1 MSKRALKR
9 LEMCI
14 CFVLCVMFLGQV
26 TVFADEVKP
35 VHEYNFDNDVTY
47 WVYDSAIENAING
60 VSYGTN
66 RERLVTGYNGIGKAR
81 YFNGTDDYLDFSN
94 YQIHTGAKSI
104 RLKMKKD
111 ASTLSN
117 NFETIIASYGAD
129 FWGGYLIG
137 IGSTILNDR
146 YSLSSKKGTFYIAA
160 FNSNQTLNFEIQ
172 TPESI
177 CDGQW
182 HDILFTWDGTLNTNS
197 IKLYLDDMTTPVA
210 QTTPS
215 KAVDESRVFTYMG
228 KSRASFSD
236 YIIKAIGLTDKNK
249 YFWYKGYL
257 DNVQIYNTAITP
269 ESSTPVVSSN
279 LTATGGTS
287 KIDLTWDAVDKAT
300 SYAIKRSTTAGGPY
314 TTIATDI
321 AETSYTDTDVTS
333 GTTYY
338 YIVTAVNT
346 GTEITDS
353 NEASAEP
360 TADQTPPTTEA
371 KLKVVLE
378 VAESLRLSVDDDLN
392 VNTQMAWSSSDPTVA
407 TVNEKGIV
415 TALAT
420 GNTIITVKSVDG
432 SYTDYINVLVVEN
445 ADDYRLAIDLKVG
458 ETARLTA
465 DDFTNTANVTWAPMD
480 SSIANVTTKGKVTAL
495 SKGLVLI
502 TAKDTEGNI
511 IGRVYVRVRE

>member
-1 MSKRALKR
+1 MKKTNKFLSFVIVLITVITTFSTISFAETAKQLDLSDWVAVTLVKGNSNYYANWKLDDAKTSVTQTKNSIPSAFISNNNFNDTKIEGSFSVDTTNDDDFIGFVFGYKDLGHYYLFDWKQAEQSDSTLGTAKKGMSVKLVNTDSDVK
-9 LEMCI
+9 E
-14 CFVLCVMFLGQV
+14 
-26 TVFADEVKP
+26 ADLFTSSGSENKVQILY
-35 VHEYNFDNDVTY
+35 HNDVAYKDKT
-47 WVYDSAIENAING
+47 VYKFTLTF
-60 VSYGTN
+60 TN
-66 RERLVTGYNGIGKAR
+66 EGS
-81 YFNGTDDYLDFSN
+81 FNIVIRQGDEILDN
-94 YQIHTGAKSI
+94 I
-104 RLKMKKD
+104 
-111 ASTLSN
+111 
-117 NFETIIASYGAD
+117 TIIDNTYTSGKFGFY
-129 FWGGYLIG
+129 
-137 IGSTILNDR
+137 N
-146 YSLSSKKGTFYIAA
+146 YSQDMVTYSG
-160 FNSNQTLNFEIQ
+160 
-172 TPESI
+172 
-177 CDGQW
+177 
-182 HDILFTWDGTLNTNS
+182 FTMENLE
-197 IKLYLDDMTTPVA
+197 P
-210 QTTPS
+210 
-215 KAVDESRVFTYMG
+215 
-228 KSRASFSD
+228 
-236 YIIKAIGLTDKNK
+236 
-249 YFWYKGYL
+249 
-257 DNVQIYNTAITP
+257 
-269 ESSTPVVSSN
+269 N
-279 LTATGGTS
+279 LTATGSTS

-300 SYAIKRSTTAGGPY
+300 SYTIKRSTTGGGSY
-314 TTIATDI
+314 TTIASDI

-333 GTTYY
+333 GITYY

-415 TALAT
+415 TALST
-420 GNTIITVKSVDG
+420 GNTVITVKSVDG

-465 DDFTNTANVTWAPMD
+465 DDFTNTANITWAPMD

-502 TAKDTEGNI
+502 TAKDADGNI

>member
-1 MSKRALKR
+1 M
-9 LEMCI
+9 
-14 CFVLCVMFLGQV
+14 
-26 TVFADEVKP
+26 
-35 VHEYNFDNDVTY
+35 VTY
-47 WVYDSAIENAING
+47 SGFTMEN
-60 VSYGTN
+60 
-66 RERLVTGYNGIGKAR
+66 L
-81 YFNGTDDYLDFSN
+81 
-94 YQIHTGAKSI
+94 
-104 RLKMKKD
+104 
-111 ASTLSN
+111 
-117 NFETIIASYGAD
+117 ET
-129 FWGGYLIG
+129 
-137 IGSTILNDR
+137 
-146 YSLSSKKGTFYIAA
+146 
-160 FNSNQTLNFEIQ
+160 
-172 TPESI
+172 
-177 CDGQW
+177 
-182 HDILFTWDGTLNTNS
+182 
-197 IKLYLDDMTTPVA
+197 
-210 QTTPS
+210 
-215 KAVDESRVFTYMG
+215 
-228 KSRASFSD
+228 
-236 YIIKAIGLTDKNK
+236 
-249 YFWYKGYL
+249 
-257 DNVQIYNTAITP
+257 
-269 ESSTPVVSSN
+269 N
-279 LTATGGTS
+279 LTASGGTS

-300 SYAIKRSTTAGGPY
+300 SYTIKRSTTAGGPY
-314 TTIATDI
+314 TAIATDI

-360 TADQTPPTTEA
+360 TADQTTPTAEA

-415 TALAT
+415 TALST
-420 GNTIITVKSVDG
+420 GNTVITVKSVDG

-458 ETARLTA
+458 ETARLTT

-502 TAKDTEGNI
+502 TAKDADGNI